1 MLFAKSTKLDESD
14 INWATI
20 MADAVTAAADER
32 IGLIFARSGYAA
44 N

>member
-1 MLFAKSTKLDESD
+1 
-14 INWATI
+14 